1 MNNKEGKKTASLILS
16 LLIVFFILMFSPA
29 AFANS
34 PTISTIKIN
43 GTNYSPGSINNSIID
58 KGTVNDLGLNI
69 IVTFNGA
76 PASEYKAG
84 IEVKAPGFDSSL
96 VQEITSATLQ
106 HNTILLPNKTYTIS
120 ITIYQAD
127 TLDTLS
133 SISFTYIIGDYDN
146 IPPTITSRSP
156 GIGEVLTSPPNSVEF
171 EFDESVSIVKSGIY
185 IKNKT
190 TNAKVTAESNIVHSS
205 NSNIIKI
212 NKSLDY
218 SNTYTVVIEANS
230 VKDSAGNSLPATS
243 WDFSVAAD
251 PNAPPIISS
260 RTPASGAAGVKINAN
275 VKITIS
281 KELDLPT
288 VNASSIS
295 LKQGNTTVPVTIDR
309 INQNGKGEIILTPTQ
324 NLNYN
329 TVYTVEIVNNAIK
342 DVNGKALAGA
352 TWNFT
357 TEAGSLLTISSR
369 YPQADAANVDVDDII
384 SITFNNRLN
393 SSTVSPS
400 NIYLRRSGST
410 TNISAVLKYTDST
423 RTVTITP
430 NSPLAYNADYIVY
443 ISNNL
448 RDINGNN
455 IITTNWAFKTKAED
469 ALAIVDRIPKPNS
482 TNNPVDGEI
491 TVKFSQPL
499 QTSTVTSS
507 NIYLRKSG
515 STRNISADLKYT
527 NSTRIVTI
535 TPGTNLDY
543 DTDYIVYLTNNI
555 RDTNG
560 NRLTAT
566 NWKFTTKEEDPVVI
580 IERSPSANAKDVD
593 VDTEISIRF
602 SQNMN
607 QSTLTTANIY
617 LRKANSTRDIAAAL
631 SYNSSRRTVTLK
643 LASPLDY
650 NTEYTVYVTNKVRD
664 TSGNSLTAVNW
675 SFKTKETQPFEVI
688 YTTPVNNTVNF
699 KVDGSITV
707 IFSGNLS
714 QSTLNTANVYL
725 RDNINNAYI
734 PVTLTYTS
742 ADKKLIIKPQTKL
755 NPNTTYTVYLTNGLK
770 DDKGTSLKALN
781 WRFTT
786 ETEPIRYGTASSP
799 ELKVASKYVNF
810 TDVRPYVKNGRTFLP
825 FRALFEAIDANVG
838 FDFSNSKRLKV
849 WGEKK
854 GNKVELFIGDIKAY
868 RNGSVLIMD
877 VKPELVDGRTMIP
890 VRFAAEALGMRVGWD
905 DVTKTVIIE

>member
-1 MNNKEGKKTASLILS
+1 MNNKKIKSITRILS
-16 LLIVFFILMFSPA
+16 VLIIFFALIFSQA
-29 AFANS
+29 AFANEPS
-34 PTISTIKIN
+34 IANIKIN
-43 GTNYSPGSINNSIID
+43 GTNYSPGSINNSTIN
-58 KGTVNDLGLNI
+58 KGSVNDLGLNI
-69 IVTFNGA
+69 TVTFNGA

-96 VQEITSATLQ
+96 EQEIASANIQ
-106 HNTILLPNKTYTIS
+106 HNTILLPNKTYNIS
-120 ITIYQAD
+120 ISIFQGD
-127 TLDTLS
+127 TLDVLS
-133 SISFTYIIGDYDN
+133 SISFTYIIDDYDN
-146 IPPTITSRSP
+146 TPPTITFRSP

-171 EFDESVSIVKSGIY
+171 ELNESVNIIKSGIY

-190 TNAKVTAESNIVHSS
+190 TNAKVTADANIVHTT

-212 NKSLDY
+212 NKALDY

-230 VKDSAGNSLPATS
+230 IKDSAGNSLPATS

-260 RTPASGAAGVKINAN
+260 RTPAPNATGVKINAN
-275 VKITIS
+275 IKIIIS

-295 LKQGNTTVPVTIDR
+295 LRQGNTIIPVTIDR
-309 INQNGKGEIILTPTQ
+309 INQNGKGEITLTPTE
-324 NLNYN
+324 NLKYN
-329 TVYTVEIVNNAIK
+329 TIYTVVIASNAIK
-342 DVNGKALAGA
+342 DLNGKTLSG
-352 TWNFT
+352 TNWNFT
-357 TEAGSLLTISSR
+357 TETGSLLTISSR
-369 YPQADAANVDVDDII
+369 YPQANAANVDVDDVI

-393 SSTVSPS
+393 SSTVSSS
-400 NIYLRRSGST
+400 NIYLRRSGSNS
-410 TNISAVLKYTDST
+410 NISAVLKYTDSI

-430 NSPLAYNADYIVY
+430 NSPLAYNTEYIVY

-455 IITTNWAFKTKAED
+455 IIATNWTFKTKAED
-469 ALAIVDRIPKPNS
+469 ALAIVDRNPKPNAIDH
-482 TNNPVDGEI
+482 PVDGEI

-499 QTSTVTSS
+499 QTSTITSS

-515 STRNISADLKYT
+515 STRNISADLKYN
-527 NSTRIVTI
+527 NSTRTVTI
-535 TPGTNLDY
+535 IPSSNLDY
-543 DTDYIVYLTNNI
+543 DTEYTVYLTNNI

-580 IERSPSANAKDVD
+580 IERSPAANAKDVD
-593 VDTEISIRF
+593 VETEITIRF

-607 QSTLTTANIY
+607 QSTLTSANIY
-617 LRKANSTRDIAAAL
+617 LRKANSTRDIPAAL
-631 SYNSSRRTVTLK
+631 SYNSSRRTVTIK
-643 LASPLDY
+643 PTSPLDY

-688 YTTPVNNTVNF
+688 YNIPVDNTVGF
-699 KVDGSITV
+699 KIDGSITV
-707 IFSGNLS
+707 IFSGNLN
-714 QSTLNTANVYL
+714 QNTLNTANVYL
-725 RDNINNAYI
+725 RSNITNEYV
-734 PVTLTYTS
+734 PTVLTYTS
-742 ADKKLIIKPQTKL
+742 TDRKLMIKPQSKL
-755 NPNTTYTVYLTNGLK
+755 IPNTTYTVYLTSGLK

-786 ETEPIRYGTASSP
+786 EAEPIRYGTASSP
-799 ELKVASKYVNF
+799 EIKVAGKYVNF

-825 FRALFEAIDANVG
+825 FRAVFEALDANVG
-838 FDFSNSKRLKV
+838 FDFSNPQRLKV
-849 WGEKK
+849 WGEKD

-890 VRFAAEALGMRVGWD
+890 VRFTAEALGMKVNWD
-905 DVTKTVIIE
+905 NVTKTIIIE